1 MAEEIESG
9 LILQRTKVTLRFKNE
24 QGARFDRLGGRL
36 RANRLNRHRSQEEI
50 SEQFPDQETS

>member
-24 QGARFDRLGGRL
+24 QGPGSIVLEVGSGQTA
-36 RANRLNRHRSQEEI
+36 LNRHRSQEEI
-50 SEQFPDQETS
+50 SEQFPDQETA